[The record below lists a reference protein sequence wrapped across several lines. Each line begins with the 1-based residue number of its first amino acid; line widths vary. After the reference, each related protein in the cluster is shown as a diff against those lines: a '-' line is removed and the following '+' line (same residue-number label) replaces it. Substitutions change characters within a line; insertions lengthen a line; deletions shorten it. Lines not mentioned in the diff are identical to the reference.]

1 MIGLL
6 LRVLG
11 WLLLAG
17 GFVALVVDGTQS
29 IAADALRWTPFG
41 QHLAQ
46 LLGARFAAIQPAV
59 ERNLSPLLWDPVLAR
74 LFQVP
79 SFVVLV
85 LAGSVLILASGR
97 RPPPIGHS
105 SRP

>member
-11 WLLLAG
+11 WLMLAG

-29 IAADALRWTPFG
+29 IAADALRWTALG

-46 LLGARFAAIQPAV
+46 ALGPRFAAIQPAV
-59 ERNLSPLLWDPVLAR
+59 ERNLSPLLWDPVLTR

-79 SFVVLV
+79 TFIALVV
-85 LAGSVLILASGR
+85 AGSILILASGR
-97 RPPPIGHS
+97 RRPAIGYS